1 MRNHSTL
8 DRQAL
13 DQIAAIA
20 HRLWCERMKSEGWR
34 YGDRVNL
41 EDRTHDAL
49 VTFDRLDESDRIA
62 ARRSIQCMELEHQL
76 AREISYARG
85 PNRDYVL
92 DEMKIGIKV
101 VFCPD
106 FMVLSL
112 EEVLPNEVG
121 EVEGWHCSESAELD
135 TIRVLWADGS
145 SGDYPANSGDLARW
159 DELI

>member
-1 MRNHSTL
+1 MRSAGQGPRVT
-8 DRQAL
+8 DQDQAYRQSGFGFGSSR
-13 DQIAAIA
+13 
-20 HRLWCERMKSEGWR
+20 HEG
-34 YGDRVNL
+34 
-41 EDRTHDAL
+41 
-49 VTFDRLDESDRIA
+49 DRIA